1 MKKVFKLI
9 DPKKAPA
16 RQVDYVKHEIRK
28 YIARERRRALPERA
42 DYWDFDCAIG
52 VDQNTTNKIHIDDVN
67 KNIDA
72 IVALEA
78 ESFYIEV
85 LVKEGYRNKKDN

>member
-1 MKKVFKLI
+1 MKKVFKLT

-16 RQVDYVKHEIRK
+16 RQVDYVKHEIKK
-28 YIARERRRALPERA
+28 YIARERRKTLPERV

-52 VDQNTTNKIHIDDVN
+52 TDEKSTNKIHIDDIN

-72 IVALEA
+72 LVAKDA

-85 LVKEGYRNKKDN
+85 LIKEGYRNKK